1 MGGQRVGRGQWGGS
15 DETVIYDTR
24 QTAAR
29 PHVRLPVWRGEMRDS
44 HSLRHIKFSY
54 TSHLMFRVLQ
64 YY

>member
-29 PHVRLPVWRGEMRDS
+29 PHVRLPVWRGENRDAGLS
-44 HSLRHIKFSY
+44 QSQTH
-54 TSHLMFRVLQ
+54 
-64 YY
+64 